1 MENLAYAYI
10 HLDESA
16 MTGIGF
22 ICLLAGS
29 AINYLAN
36 KPSAPVPRSV
46 YFFASGAVFLAAS
59 VEGLIWLAAPTA
71 IAADKLFL
79 VVLAEIGGL
88 AVFGYLFGF
97 AATGR
102 SIDAYGT
109 PGKWWL
115 AFVPLANLILLFKPS
130 ENKSEK
136 GPGKAQAVALVIGA
150 FAMLAGGRVLSIGIQ
165 KTVERNTQLAATE
178 NPIVADKLAQAS
190 LEHSR
195 LEDLLKGVAQEVA
208 VPARLDEI
216 TTLTKVSTKGK
227 HIIFYYSLTGAVAS
241 IPDAFAT
248 KLQRN
253 FCSGPM
259 KSFIE
264 RGATVTAD
272 YHLADGS
279 SLRTISVDAAQ
290 CDGV

>member
-16 MTGIGF
+16 MRGISF
-22 ICLLAGS
+22 ICLLAGC
-29 AINYLAN
+29 AINYLTN
-36 KPSAPVPRSV
+36 KSPAPVPRSF
-46 YFFASGAVFLAAS
+46 YFFATGAVFLAAS
-59 VEGLIWLAAPTA
+59 VEGLIWLAAPSA
-71 IAADKLFL
+71 IASDKLFL
-79 VVLAEIGGL
+79 VVLTEIGAL
-88 AVFGYLFGF
+88 AALGYLFGF

-115 AFVPLANLILLFKPS
+115 AFVPLANLILLVKPS
-130 ENKSEK
+130 QN
-136 GPGKAQAVALVIGA
+136 QAVALVIGA
-150 FAMLAGGRVLSIGIQ
+150 LAMLAGGRVLSIGIQ
-165 KTVERNTQLAATE
+165 QTVERNTQSAATE

-227 HIIFYYSLTGAVAS
+227 QIIFYYSLTGSVSS

-264 RGATVTAD
+264 KGATVTAD
-272 YHLADGS
+272 YHLSDGS
-279 SLRTISVDAAQ
+279 SVRTISVDAAQ
-290 CDGV
+290 CGGL